1 MRIAGT
7 ESLFR
12 RWSTVPIA
20 ALTAVVLM
28 ATTGSVAADPDPA
41 PVPVQPAL
49 PFPIP
54 PSPPE
59 LDPAFYQPDPAIV
72 AAKQPGEI
80 IAAREVHVS
89 LYSVLP
95 YNVDS
100 WQLSFRSTNTRGE
113 PIAAVTTVAKPRGNN
128 NGVPRNLLSFQ
139 FAPDSMAQYCSPSYV
154 LQLASVPPN
163 ITGALN
169 IPAEFINA
177 VTTLGLGWALNMPDY
192 DAPYMAFG
200 AGPLNARITLDSIR
214 AAENFELLGLEGAR
228 TKVGLLGYSGGA
240 IATGHTAELKA
251 SYAPELNIV
260 GSAMGG
266 IPADLVRMIKL
277 ASNNVGSGLLL
288 SGMLAA
294 AREYPELAAYY
305 EQHMNDF
312 GKAMAVVKAPFCLW
326 SAAVLPFVNLQGLF
340 DSPDVFSDPAPA
352 AVFEKLRM
360 GHATPDMPVFMF
372 NSNPDWIVPIGPVN
386 DLYASYCKDPKAR
399 VEYMRDNFS
408 EHFSLMVIA
417 WAKET
422 QWLKDRFD
430 GVPVADGCV
439 FNDVGTMMLDES
451 TWPEWLRKVGTFA
464 MGVFQ
469 YPIGN

>member
-1 MRIAGT
+1 MRVVGLRYLLRRWATVPFAVLCAVGLVAAAGT
-7 ESLFR
+7 VSAE
-12 RWSTVPIA
+12 
-20 ALTAVVLM
+20 
-28 ATTGSVAADPDPA
+28 
-41 PVPVQPAL
+41 PVPVQPVL

-54 PSPPE
+54 PTPPE
-59 LDPAFYQPDPAIV
+59 FDPAFYEPDPAVV
-72 AAKQPGEI
+72 AAKKPGEI

-95 YNVDS
+95 YNVDA
-100 WQLSFRSTNTRGE
+100 WQLSFRSTNTRDE
-113 PIAAVTTVAKPRGNN
+113 PIAAVTTVVKPRGDN
-128 NGVPRNLLSFQ
+128 NGVPRNLLSYQ
-139 FAPDSMAQYCSPSYV
+139 FAPDSSAKYCSPSYV

-177 VTTLGLGWALNMPDY
+177 ITTVGLGWALNMPDY
-192 DAPYMAFG
+192 DGPDMAFG

-214 AAENFELLGLEGAR
+214 AAENFDLLGLEGTA

-240 IATGHTAELKA
+240 IATGHAAELKA
-251 SYAPELNIV
+251 SYAPELNVV

-277 ASNNVGSGLLL
+277 ASNNAGSGLLL

-294 AREYPELAAYY
+294 AREYPELAQYY
-305 EQHMNDF
+305 DQHMNGF
-312 GKAMAVVKAPFCLW
+312 GKAMAAVKAPFCLW
-326 SAAVLPFVNLQGLF
+326 SAAVLPFVNLPGLF
-340 DSPDVFSDPAPA
+340 DSPDVFSDPVPA

-360 GHATPDMPVFMF
+360 GHSTPDMPVFMF
-372 NSNPDWIVPIGPVN
+372 QSNPDWIVPVGPVN
-386 DLYASYCKDPKAR
+386 DLYAHYCQDPNAR

-408 EHFSLMVIA
+408 EHFSLLAIA

-422 QWLKDRFD
+422 TWLKDRFD
-430 GVPVADGCV
+430 GVPVQQGCV
-439 FNDVGTMMLDES
+439 FNDVGSMALDPA
-451 TWPEWLRKVGTFA
+451 TWPEWLRKVATFVPA
-464 MGVFQ
+464 VFQ